1 MSENR
6 NETENQGD
14 LLKIR
19 RDKLTALQEAGENP
33 FEITKYEKKNT
44 TAEIQS
50 RFEELEEQPVSV
62 AGASESWAR

>member
-19 RDKLTALQEAGENP
+19 RDKLTALQEVGENP

-44 TAEIQS
+44 TAEILS
-50 RFEELEEQPVSV
+50 LIHI
-62 AGASESWAR
+62 